1 MYFFAYYI
9 SEKPTSPLNLV
20 VKNVTPDTIELIWDA
35 PEGGTTVQ
43 QYIIVMRE
51 AQKKKFK
58 KVGKVE
64 DGNPTFSVT
73 SSLEGGHEYIVRVY
87 AENEAGISEMA
98 AEVSSPI
105 MVPAGEVKE
114 EVTPATPVEVT
125 KEESEKVKET
135 VEKKEPEAREEV
147 KEVVPEKQA
156 EKPKEEVPVEAVKEE
171 QEKVKE
177 TASLPSA
184 PTNVSILKVTADSIK
199 VGWEAPGTQEGT
211 SLKGYVV
218 AVRDA
223 AKKKFKD
230 VGKVDAKT
238 LTFKVKKLKEGHEY
252 FVKVYAES
260 EAGLS
265 EMAAELDA
273 PVKVGLPQAQVS
285 SPTTMFCT
293 FKGHVY

>member
-1 MYFFAYYI
+1 M
-9 SEKPTSPLNLV
+9 

-64 DGNPTFSVT
+64 GGNPTFSVT

-105 MVPAGEVKE
+105 LVPAGEVKE
-114 EVTPATPVEVT
+114 DVTLATPVEVT
-125 KEESEKVKET
+125 KEEPEKVKET
-135 VEKKEPEAREEV
+135 PETKKQEAPEEV
-147 KEVVPEKQA
+147 KEVAPEKQV
-156 EKPKEEVPVEAVKEE
+156 ETLKEEVPVEAVKEE

-184 PTNVSILKVTADSIK
+184 PTNVSIVKVTADSIK
-199 VGWEAPGTQEGT
+199 VAWEASDTQEGAP
-211 SLKGYVV
+211 LKGYVV

-230 VGKVDAKT
+230 VGKVDAKI

-273 PVKVGLPQAQVS
+273 PVKVGAPQAQVS
-285 SPTTMFCT
+285 SPTTAECLPCLVLLKVMYT
-293 FKGHVY
+293 